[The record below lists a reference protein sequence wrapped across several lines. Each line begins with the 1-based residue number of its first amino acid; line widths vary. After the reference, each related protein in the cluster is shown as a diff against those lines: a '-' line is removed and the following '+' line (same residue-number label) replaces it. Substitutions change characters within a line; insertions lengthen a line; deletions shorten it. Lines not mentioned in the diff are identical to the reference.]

1 MATPEAETATQTGTA
16 VGDQETPSQWKKV
29 TTQDAYEAPR
39 AESPKKLVLCSFDE
53 DETQICFR
61 CMSQEDYLSQ
71 TVDAKRK
78 TLMTLEERKLII
90 TSHRPDDADGDDDES
105 GNESEDM
112 WVGGT
117 SLLAHWETDVYKSNE
132 RQSQVISELP
142 TWTPSAAFTPT
153 NPVASD
159 TETMASEDDDDAATE
174 TNSAMA
180 SDSEKTAS
188 PPTEPLELPND
199 DLPSADEPIQTEP
212 VDLPGVTAPTAD
224 EPMHTESTPTTP
236 IISEIHAEPLP
247 AREKSQDE
255 ATEGLSFHEKLLAAS
270 HKAKNPPVPKA
281 KKGQKRPAASDEVSS
296 SSPKRPRA
304 SKAKVPPVADTPQAP
319 VADAKPKRKAA
330 RRTASYTES
339 EVFEASQSMERP
351 RATRRLSE
359 TESFPESLAS
369 TELSAASSTP
379 DAIRIVLTGIEPTD
393 AIMRKIRA
401 IKGAVFEDDVTKG
414 THLVSNE
421 LKRTVKLLCGISCCL
436 HILDEAWLRASA
448 KMRRPANEIEFSL
461 RDAEKE
467 AKWGFELEHTMY
479 DCSLASRQSF
489 LAAHTFYI
497 TPHGDVKPPS
507 TELEKIVRLAGG
519 RVLAKPERGCI
530 VITAPKAIATKAMQ
544 KKIQLAAHVCS
555 TELILH
561 GVLTQR
567 LDVAAHAL
575 P

>member
-71 TVDAKRK
+71 TVDTKRK

-90 TSHRPDDADGDDDES
+90 TAHRPDEADGDDIES

-117 SLLAHWETDVYKSNE
+117 SLLAQWETDVCKSNE
-132 RQSQVISELP
+132 RQSQAISELP
-142 TWTPSAAFTPT
+142 TWTPSTAFTPT

-159 TETMASEDDDDAATE
+159 AETVASEDDDDAATE

-188 PPTEPLELPND
+188 PPTEPFELPGD
-199 DLPSADEPIQTEP
+199 DISSADEPIQTEP
-212 VDLPGVTAPTAD
+212 LELPGDTTPTAD
-224 EPMHTESTPTTP
+224 EPMHTESVPTAPIVPEIRAEPPCLPTT
-236 IISEIHAEPLP
+236 EMVL
-247 AREKSQDE
+247 DD
-255 ATEGLSFHEKLLAAS
+255 GLSFHEKLLAAS
-270 HKAKNPPVPKA
+270 HKAKNLPVPKA
-281 KKGQKRPAASDEVSS
+281 KKGLKRGAASDEVSS
-296 SSPKRPRA
+296 SLKRPRA
-304 SKAKVPPVADTPQAP
+304 SKAKLPPLADTPQAP
-319 VADAKPKRKAA
+319 ADDAKHNEKPPDELQLSV
-330 RRTASYTES
+330 ASG
-339 EVFEASQSMERP
+339 
-351 RATRRLSE
+351 
-359 TESFPESLAS
+359 
-369 TELSAASSTP
+369 TP
-379 DAIRIVLTGIEPTD
+379 DAIRVVLTGIEPTE
-393 AIMRKIRA
+393 AILRKIRA
-401 IKGAVFEDDVTKG
+401 IKGAVFEDDVTRG

-436 HILDEAWLRASA
+436 HILDEAWLRTSA
-448 KMRRPANEIEFSL
+448 KMRRPANEIEYSL

-467 AKWGFELEHTMY
+467 AKWGFELQHTMY
-479 DCSLASRQSF
+479 DCSLASRQS
-489 LAAHTFYI
+489 A
-497 TPHGDVKPPS
+497 
-507 TELEKIVRLAGG
+507 ELETIVRLAGG
-519 RVLAKPERGCI
+519 NVLAKPERGCI

-544 KKIQLAAHVCS
+544 KKIQGAAHVCS

-561 GVLTQR
+561 GILTQR

-575 P
+575 SSYKR